1 MPHSTPQA
9 PRCFAAPAA
18 IDDVAGDAPE
28 IAKGT
33 DAGQLHDTFEAWS
46 HWSRT
51 RRFYGPPPKTGTILG
66 RISGK
71 PRPYAG
77 GVPDIECRPDLAA
90 LHLAILA
97 QPNDAL
103 DTQVFYAYYGLRC
116 KNIKQV
122 ASILDISRTHFY
134 RLLKSFC
141 ERTHAASLVI
151 AAHNQA
157 QRDALPHYAG
167 KPQGDDHE

>member
-9 PRCFAAPAA
+9 QLCFAAPAA
-18 IDDVAGDAPE
+18 ADDDAAGDSTE
-28 IAKGT
+28 IAQST

-51 RRFYGPPPKTGTILG
+51 RRFYGPPPKAGTILG

-71 PRPYAG
+71 PRPFIG
-77 GVPDIECRPDLAA
+77 GVPDIDCRPDLAA

-97 QPNDAL
+97 QPKDAL
-103 DTQVFYAYYGLRC
+103 DTQVFYAYYGQRY

-122 ASILDISRTHFY
+122 SGILDISRTHFY
-134 RLLKSFC
+134 RLLKAFC
-141 ERTHAASLVI
+141 ERTYAASLVI

-167 KPQGDDHE
+167 KPEGGQP

>member
-1 MPHSTPQA
+1 MPNSTPQA

-18 IDDVAGDAPE
+18 TDDAAAGDAPE
-28 IAKGT
+28 IAQGT
-33 DAGQLHDTFEAWS
+33 DLGQLHDIFEAWS

-71 PRPYAG
+71 PRPFSG
-77 GVPDIECRPDLAA
+77 GVPDIDCRPDLAA

-97 QPNDAL
+97 QPMDAL
-103 DTQVFYAYYGLRC
+103 DTRVFYAYYGHRC

-122 ASILDISRTHFY
+122 SGILDISRTHFY

-141 ERTHAASLVI
+141 ERTYAASLVI
-151 AAHNQA
+151 AGHNQA

-167 KPQGDDHE
+167 KPLGDK